1 MRLKNKTIFAITVK
15 LLFAA
20 SLLHAQS
27 PRDSATQKLIQFY
40 AASTSTPHLIKY
52 PAVAPNLYAKQL
64 PFFCSKELQIQKTT
78 RIAVKFS
85 LSTVEYCDK
94 LEGKNR

>member
-15 LLFAA
+15 LLFSV

-40 AASTSTPHLIKY
+40 AAPNNRLNLVKY

-64 PFFCSKELQIQKTT
+64 PFFCNKELQIQKTT
-78 RIAVKFS
+78 GIALKFR